1 MALKTATTL
10 PEAVDAKKVNQAA
23 FSYGRGRAVNH
34 QVGYMLFRV
43 GVQTGQSVGTNT
55 TLDILQGLISG
66 YVATKGKLCQD
77 YTLRW

>member
-43 GVQTGQSVGTNT
+43 VV
-55 TLDILQGLISG
+55 
-66 YVATKGKLCQD
+66 
-77 YTLRW
+77 